1 MFFYFALKALFVLE
15 IFQILFWVFGLVG
28 KRLDKEAKSTLKTYN
43 ITKWITNNYNT
54 HTHMHVTHTTKFSQ
68 LVENNMRNVVEK
80 PYVQN
85 VTEKLVL
92 DPFLKNPNWADL
104 WIKSLKFHTGCCI
117 VCPSRVLPK
126 HVETSFYFV

>member
-1 MFFYFALKALFVLE
+1 
-15 IFQILFWVFGLVG
+15 
-28 KRLDKEAKSTLKTYN
+28 
-43 ITKWITNNYNT
+43 
-54 HTHMHVTHTTKFSQ
+54 MHVTHTTKFSQ

-117 VCPSRVLPK
+117 VCPSPVLPK

>member
-80 PYVQN
+80 PC
-85 VTEKLVL
+85 TKC
-92 DPFLKNPNWADL
+92 D
-104 WIKSLKFHTGCCI
+104 G
-117 VCPSRVLPK
+117 
-126 HVETSFYFV
+126 ETSPRPFFKKSKLSWSMNQKSEVSYRLLYCLSKSSITKTCWN